1 MRSKS
6 IARSDS
12 RCPNPKLKRKHTSQL
27 ESLNLSYE
35 EQLRLNNS
43 YKQVPL
49 AYEKYSLAVCSDL
62 CLKSVLIC
70 DDEAFNLMTLNAM
83 LSDLDVEAECL
94 ESGVLA
100 VNRFRFRL
108 SLKCCS
114 RTYRLVMTDISMP
127 VMDGFE
133 VCQQIM

>member
-1 MRSKS
+1 M
-6 IARSDS
+6 
-12 RCPNPKLKRKHTSQL
+12 
-27 ESLNLSYE
+27 
-35 EQLRLNNS
+35 
-43 YKQVPL
+43 
-49 AYEKYSLAVCSDL
+49 AVCSDL
-62 CLKSVLIC
+62 CLKSVLVC
-70 DDEAFNLMTLNAM
+70 DDDEAFNLMALDSM
-83 LSDLDVEAECL
+83 LSDLGIDAEYF

-133 VCQQIM
+133 VC

>member
-1 MRSKS
+1 M
-6 IARSDS
+6 
-12 RCPNPKLKRKHTSQL
+12 
-27 ESLNLSYE
+27 
-35 EQLRLNNS
+35 
-43 YKQVPL
+43 PL
-49 AYEKYSLAVCSDL
+49 AQEKYGLAVCSDL

-70 DDEAFNLMTLNAM
+70 DDEAFNLMTLQAM
-83 LSDLDVEAECL
+83 LSDLDVDAECI
-94 ESGVLA
+94 ESGVSA

-133 VCQQIM
+133 VCQQIMQTQKFWFENMNRSQSILKFKTKRRTPVVAVSAFTD